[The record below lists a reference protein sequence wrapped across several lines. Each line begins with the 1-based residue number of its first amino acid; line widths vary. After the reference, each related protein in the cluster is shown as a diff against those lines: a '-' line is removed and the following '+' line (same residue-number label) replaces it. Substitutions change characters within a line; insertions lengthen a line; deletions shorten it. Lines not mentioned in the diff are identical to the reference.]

1 MNPEII
7 YEDQDL
13 YICYKPMG
21 MATQTASVMRP
32 DMISYLRNM
41 RASEG
46 QDSYIG
52 VINRLD
58 QPVEGLVVFAKNKR
72 AAANL
77 SAQVQN
83 HLIEKHYL
91 CIVTAENLES
101 EGVLEDYLLKDT
113 KNQMARVATKADRDS
128 KLARLRY
135 REVEAKEEMRLLEI
149 ALETGRF
156 HQIRCQLANQDAPIL
171 GDRKYGGDEN
181 RGLCLASYK
190 VGFSHP
196 RTGKKV
202 EFEVMPRGDRF
213 QEFEAIQSHRK
224 KEER

>member
-52 VINRLD
+52 VIHRLD

-83 HLIEKHYL
+83 HSIEKHYL
-91 CIVTAENLES
+91 
-101 EGVLEDYLLKDT
+101 
-113 KNQMARVATKADRDS
+113 
-128 KLARLRY
+128 
-135 REVEAKEEMRLLEI
+135 
-149 ALETGRF
+149 
-156 HQIRCQLANQDAPIL
+156 
-171 GDRKYGGDEN
+171 
-181 RGLCLASYK
+181 
-190 VGFSHP
+190 
-196 RTGKKV
+196 
-202 EFEVMPRGDRF
+202 
-213 QEFEAIQSHRK
+213 
-224 KEER
+224 